1 MFRFTLLPQLPSI
14 PEAPG
19 MSERSYV
26 VPSGSLLLPIQEW
39 CLRKVV
45 EDRHIDE
52 RVSQNLFLAI
62 GGSPT

>member
-1 MFRFTLLPQLPSI
+1 
-14 PEAPG
+14 

-52 RVSQNLFLAI
+52 HVSQNLFLAI